1 LIGEEHGQGEFY
13 QALVPMVP
21 ALMSCVDTSGMMKDL
36 KARNSLRMAELNRQL
51 AALSVWNEQLD
62 RRLAVRESGDSR
74 QSVIVERTGETEAE
88 SGKKRQRSEERVSKG
103 RSLVG
108 K

>member
-1 LIGEEHGQGEFY
+1 
-13 QALVPMVP
+13 MVP

-51 AALSVWNEQLD
+51 AALSIWNEQLD

-74 QSVIVERTGETEAE
+74 QSANTGSAATA
-88 SGKKRQRSEERVSKG
+88 KKRQRS
-103 RSLVG
+103 
-108 K
+108 

>member
-51 AALSVWNEQLD
+51 AALSIWNEQLD

-74 QSVIVERTGETEAE
+74 QSAIAGSAATV
-88 SGKKRQRSEERVSKG
+88 SGNKRQRS
-103 RSLVG
+103 
-108 K
+108 